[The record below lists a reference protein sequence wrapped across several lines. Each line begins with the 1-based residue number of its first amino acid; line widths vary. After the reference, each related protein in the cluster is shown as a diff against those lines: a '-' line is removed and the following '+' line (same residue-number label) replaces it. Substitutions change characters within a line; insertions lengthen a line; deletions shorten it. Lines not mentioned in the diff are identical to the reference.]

1 MGYQASIGDTTSF
14 LLSAS
19 TQIREDI
26 HFIGCSSLQPTSYNQ
41 RPCVV
46 YPHIYVSPIP
56 RLTMPSLQEPQHSS
70 TPSSPSSPSHP

>member
-41 RPCVV
+41 RPTTNV
-46 YPHIYVSPIP
+46 HVSCIP
-56 RLTMPSLQEPQHSS
+56 TSMYLQSQD
-70 TPSSPSSPSHP
+70 